1 MEAFA
6 KELHAKYIFCTDCS
20 TTFERDMLRK
30 LVDNLEQ
37 NPRTT
42 VRARPRGRL
51 SALGGCRSQ
60 GVLYG
65 AFV

>member
-20 TTFERDMLRK
+20 TAFEQDMLRK

-51 SALGGCRSQ
+51 SAR
-60 GVLYG
+60 
-65 AFV
+65 